1 MRCHQS
7 VLLVKHVRLANQVV
21 LLPVALARLAVTPTE
36 VLGRQIMPTL
46 ILLGPRCSGKN
57 TVADYLVSEEGFER
71 VRITSSSWA
80 STSKQRD
87 GDSLVFSTASDFL
100 DYATLNWRKRY
111 VTCDR
116 MSRADL
122 DGFVKRPW
130 VLLVGCEARMAWRWK
145 RRNEL

>member
-1 MRCHQS
+1 
-7 VLLVKHVRLANQVV
+7 
-21 LLPVALARLAVTPTE
+21 
-36 VLGRQIMPTL
+36 MPTL

-57 TVADYLVSEEGFER
+57 TVADFLVREEGYER
-71 VRITSSSWA
+71 VRISSSSWA

-87 GDSLVFSTASDFL
+87 GDSLVFGNAGDFL
-100 DYATLNWRKRY
+100 DYATLNWRNKY

-116 MSRADL
+116 MSRGDL

-130 VLLVGCEARMAWRWK
+130 VLLVGCEARTAWRWK